1 MRFGESRDMR
11 VVPVR
16 WTVSAFV
23 TIAFLSVAFT
33 VWGLG
38 RLLQSLFE

>member
-1 MRFGESRDMR
+1 
-11 VVPVR
+11 VPVR

-23 TIAFLSVAFT
+23 TVVFLSVAFM

-38 RLLQSLFE
+38 RLLQSLFD

>member
-1 MRFGESRDMR
+1 M
-11 VVPVR
+11 PVK
-16 WTVSAFV
+16 WSVSVFV
-23 TIAFLSVAFT
+23 TAMFLSVAFT

>member
-1 MRFGESRDMR
+1 
-11 VVPVR
+11 VPVR
-16 WTVSAFV
+16 WTVSVLV
-23 TIAFLSVAFT
+23 TAMFLSVAFT